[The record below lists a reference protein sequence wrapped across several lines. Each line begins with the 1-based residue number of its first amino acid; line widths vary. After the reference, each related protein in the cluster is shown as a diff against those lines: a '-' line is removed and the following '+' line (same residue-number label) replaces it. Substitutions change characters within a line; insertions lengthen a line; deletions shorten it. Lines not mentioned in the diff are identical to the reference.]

1 MNDQEERIQKEVSS
15 SASKNLEIKFKLA
28 GSPTNPDH
36 VRSPSQKRW
45 KYGVAGGARVRGAGL

>member
-1 MNDQEERIQKEVSS
+1 MNDQEERTENEVSFG
-15 SASKNLEIKFKLA
+15 ASKNFEIKFKLV